1 MGADPLSDDP
11 PAWLPPLLRL
21 EDFDGEWERYF
32 NAVKAVFSADFE
44 GARPTVRGRRVGLKR
59 MPLVEGMTATF
70 WHFISEGKG
79 EADRRPDLRRCE
91 RIGWPRALI
100 LAIDSDRVCVWEE
113 EDPRRGRKLLVSL
126 LDYSY
131 LLVLDDRGDYLL
143 PWTAYRVEH
152 EHGRDKLRRRHEGS
166 NAKKAEAAPKDGL
179 VTPSTRG
186 G

>member
-1 MGADPLSDDP
+1 MWSPGLGP
-11 PAWLPPLLRL
+11 
-21 EDFDGEWERYF
+21 
-32 NAVKAVFSADFE
+32 SAH
-44 GARPTVRGRRVGLKR
+44 PRR
-59 MPLVEGMTATF
+59 
-70 WHFISEGKG
+70 
-79 EADRRPDLRRCE
+79 
-91 RIGWPRALI
+91 PRALI